1 MSTNRNKYSTTALRS
16 FWLLLLNFSTYF
28 ELYKPASSMIHRK
41 LSGENLKEIMRDT
54 STSTDQVIL
63 FVGGYTNGNRSF
75 IQWSLRSDAGASVR
89 YEVRKRKTVVIRVEH
104 KVCCHY
110 SVAVNDIFIFTQ
122 RTMSNRL
129 VPSNR
134 FDLMDSISRGI
145 FIHSPV
151 YALQEDL
158 IRHHEE
164 QAHCWSITWVGEEWK
179 RGR

>member
-1 MSTNRNKYSTTALRS
+1 
-16 FWLLLLNFSTYF
+16 
-28 ELYKPASSMIHRK
+28 
-41 LSGENLKEIMRDT
+41 
-54 STSTDQVIL
+54 
-63 FVGGYTNGNRSF
+63 
-75 IQWSLRSDAGASVR
+75 
-89 YEVRKRKTVVIRVEH
+89 
-104 KVCCHY
+104 VCCHY

-122 RTMSNRL
+122 STMSNRL

-164 QAHCWSITWVGEEWK
+164 QAHCWSITCVGEEWK
-179 RGR
+179 RGREQRRLKYLFPSLHYILLFSIRQNAKPICKKHSLNPSIIDFSFSFPIPREGLLRQWGVQGIKESSKGDGPAQNNKMSDCANRAGRKFSAAKLCS